1 MIGINLWNNN
11 WISEWFLETK
21 YHSEIDMTIEEIKRK
36 YEDWCLDFLNVDE
49 YEWVDKI
56 SEFVEENKK
65 QFDSVVVLWIWVSAL
80 WTKAIFQA
88 VKWKYYNELSK
99 EKRWGYPK
107 LHVLDNVDPTEIQN
121 ITEILDLKKT
131 LFIVVS
137 KSGTTIETMAQY
149 NFFSSE
155 IIKKGLDIKK
165 HFVIITGENSYLK
178 KESLKNELSVF
189 DIPENIWWRFS
200 VLTDVWLLPLAF
212 TWVNIKKLLM
222 WVENIKQ
229 SLFSKDIW
237 ENKALLTALIQYH
250 SYRELCNN
258 ITIFFPYISN
268 LSFFSQWY
276 KQLIWESLGKNGKW
290 ITLGCSQWVTDQHSQ
305 LQLYC
310 EGPNDKLIIFLEWD
324 DFWVDCKISSQ
335 ENISFWDLMKA
346 SKSGTQESIDNTW
359 KLTYTIRIKKLD
371 EETLWALIVFF
382 ETQVAILWEL
392 LQVNAFDQ
400 PWVEAGKMITKE
412 RLEEYKNS
420 TC

>member
-1 MIGINLWNNN
+1 MIHIELWKNIN
-11 WISEWFLETK
+11 ISEWHLEKK
-21 YHSEIDMTIEEIKRK
+21 YHSKIDSAICEVKKK
-36 YEDWCLDFLNVDE
+36 YEDWCLDFLNVDRYFE
-49 YEWVDKI
+49 ADRI
-56 SEFVEENKK
+56 SEFVEENKE
-65 QFDSVVVLWIWVSAL
+65 QFDSVVVLWIWGSAL

-88 VKWKYYNELSK
+88 LKWKYYNELSR
-99 EKRWGYPK
+99 EKRGWYPK

-121 ITEILDLKKT
+121 ITEILELKKT

-155 IIKKGLDIKK
+155 IVKMGLEIKK
-165 HFVIITGENSYLK
+165 HFVIITWENSLLNK
-178 KESLKNELSVF
+178 GSLENKLEVF
-189 DIPENIWWRFS
+189 EIPDTIWWRFS
-200 VLTDVWLLPLAF
+200 VLTNVWLLPLAF
-212 TWVNIKKLLM
+212 TWIDIKKLFT
-222 WVENIKQ
+222 WVWNIKQ

-250 SYRELCNN
+250 SYRELWNN

-276 KQLIWESLGKNGKW
+276 KQLVWESLGKNGKW

-310 EGPNDKLIIFLEWD
+310 EGPNDKLIIFFEWD
-324 DFWVDCKISSQ
+324 SFWVDSKISSQ
-335 ENISFWDLMKA
+335 DNISFWDLMKA
-346 SKSGTQESIDNTW
+346 SKTGTQESINNTW
-359 KLTYTIRIKKLD
+359 KLTYTIKIKKLD
-371 EETLWALIVFF
+371 EESLWALIVLF

-392 LQVNAFDQ
+392 LWVNAFDQ

-412 RLEEYKNS
+412 MLEEYKKTS
-420 TC
+420 